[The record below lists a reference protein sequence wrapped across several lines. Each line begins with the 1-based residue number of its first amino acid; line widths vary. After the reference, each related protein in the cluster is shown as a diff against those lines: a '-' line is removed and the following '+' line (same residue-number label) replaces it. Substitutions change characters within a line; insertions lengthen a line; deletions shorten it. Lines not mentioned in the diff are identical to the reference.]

1 RFKTRHLF
9 IMAMI
14 IFIVGTLISAIPAN
28 FTILMLGR
36 IVQATGAGVL
46 IPLMMTIFMLIYPVN
61 KRGFA
66 MGIAGLVI
74 SFAPA
79 IGPSFSGWLID
90 FLPWRAVFY
99 VVLPLAIIDLVL
111 AYFFMKNVIP
121 QKKPKVDVL
130 SIILSSFGFGGLLF
144 GFSIIGEYGWT
155 DPLV

>member
-79 IGPSFSGWLID
+79 IGPSFSGWLIY

-99 VVLPLAIIDLVL
+99 VVLSLAIIDLFL
-111 AYFFMKNVIP
+111 AYFF
-121 QKKPKVDVL
+121 
-130 SIILSSFGFGGLLF
+130 LL
-144 GFSIIGEYGWT
+144 IGVRAMT
-155 DPLV
+155 SN